1 MNTMKINRFNITV
14 AKAENRISHLL
25 VIDRLGQLSDQVPQL
40 VLEVKDFLFGQ
51 MSLAAHQ
58 WKRLRA

>member
-1 MNTMKINRFNITV
+1 MNAMKINKLNITV

-40 VLEVKDFLFGQ
+40 VLEVEDFLFGQ
-51 MSLAAHQ
+51 LGIAAHQ